1 MSKKVKVGL
10 KKMFRSCG
18 LEVRR
23 ARPFDK
29 YEWLRG
35 EDIKTVIDVG
45 ANRGQFAEYIHK
57 LLPDA
62 RIYSFEPLKDC
73 YDQLCKNMKGIPNF
87 RAFQFALGDENK
99 QRKMYCNDF
108 SPSSS
113 LLPMEELHKEAFPQT
128 EHTTPEKIDIRR
140 LDDISQE
147 LDIVENVLIK
157 IDVQGFEEK
166 VILGGDK
173 VISRASVLIVE
184 TSFQSLYQGQYLF
197 DAIYDMLRERGF
209 RYMGGE
215 EALKNPQDGSILACD
230 SVFCRGKL

>member
-1 MSKKVKVGL
+1 MLKQVKVGL
-10 KKMFRSCG
+10 KKMFRFCG
-18 LEVRR
+18 LDVKRVP
-23 ARPFDK
+23 PFDT

-73 YDQLCKNMKGIPNF
+73 YDQLRRNMKGIPNSST
-87 RAFQFALGDENK
+87 FQFALGDKNGQAEIY
-99 QRKMYCNDF
+99 RNDF
-108 SPSSS
+108 APSSS

-128 EHTTPEKIDIRR
+128 EHTTLEKTDIRR

-157 IDVQGFEEK
+157 LDVQGFEDE
-166 VILGGDK
+166 VILGGDR

-197 DAIYDMLRERGF
+197 DAIYGMLRERGF

-215 EALKNPQDGSILACD
+215 EPLRNPQDGSILACD
-230 SVFCRGKL
+230 SVFCREKP